1 MTTATSEARLGGDSQ
16 GNEGFLTA
24 YGRLTTTP
32 GGSTLA
38 EYPAAGTGPSTRVS
52 GPAEPRRVEG
62 TNVQLLIG
70 GQWTAAQSGR
80 EEDVTSPFD
89 GAVAGAVPVAG
100 AADVD
105 AALSAAVAG
114 AAVWRRTPG
123 HERMRILLEAA
134 RLADERVEAVART
147 ISAESGKTIT
157 EARGEAG
164 RSGDMIRLAAFEG
177 TQLYGDSLPL
187 DANRGTGFDKIGFTV
202 RQPVGV
208 VVAVTPFNYPALLVM
223 HKLAPALAAGNAV
236 VLKPA
241 RATPLTALALA
252 ACFVDA
258 GLPDGVLSVLTGSGG
273 ELGDALVS
281 DPRVD
286 KVSFTG
292 STGVGQR
299 ITRLAGVKRLSLELG
314 ASCPVVVL
322 PDADVEAAA
331 AAVSIGGYVN
341 AGQVCIS
348 VQRVITHPAIA
359 TDFLDALVERV
370 GSLTTGDPASEGT
383 GVGTL
388 ISTAEAERVER
399 SIREAVDGGARLLTG
414 GERDGAVVS
423 PAVVADV
430 DPSSPFSQDELFG
443 PAVAVSVADDWQSAI
458 AQANGTA
465 YGLGAGVFT
474 SDVAGAVRAI
484 REIDAGVIHINW
496 TPLWRADLMPY
507 GGLKGS
513 GIGKEGPRSAVAEM
527 TDVKTV
533 ILHGRP
539 W

>member
-1 MTTATSEARLGGDSQ
+1 MPPTSNGWV
-16 GNEGFLTA
+16 T
-24 YGRLTTTP
+24 
-32 GGSTLA
+32 
-38 EYPAAGTGPSTRVS
+38 
-52 GPAEPRRVEG
+52 VE
-62 TNVQLLIG
+62 LLVG

-80 EEDVTSPFD
+80 VEEVTSPFD
-89 GAVAGAVPVAG
+89 GAVAGSVPMAG
-100 AADVD
+100 VADVD
-105 AALSAAVAG
+105 AAFTAAVTG
-114 AAVWRRTPG
+114 AKVWRNTPG
-123 HERMRILLEAA
+123 HERMRILLQAA
-134 RLADERVEAVART
+134 TLADQRAEAIAQT
-147 ISAESGKTIT
+147 ISAEAGKSIT
-157 EARGEAG
+157 EARGEAS
-164 RSGDMIRLAAFEG
+164 RSGEMIRLAAFEG

-208 VVAVTPFNYPALLVM
+208 VVAITPFNYPALLVM

-258 GLPDGVLSVLTGSGG
+258 GLPDGVLSVLTGAGG
-273 ELGDALVS
+273 DLGDAMVS
-281 DPRVD
+281 DPRVN
-286 KVSFTG
+286 KISFTG
-292 STGVGQR
+292 STGVGKR
-299 ITRLAGVKRLSLELG
+299 IAQLAGVKKLSLELG

-322 PDADVEAAA
+322 PDADIDAAA
-331 AAVSIGGYVN
+331 AAVAIGGFVN

-348 VQRVITHPAIA
+348 VQRVITHPTIA
-359 TDFLDALVERV
+359 TDFLDALLARVEKIQ
-370 GSLTTGDPASEGT
+370 TGDPKSAET
-383 GVGTL
+383 GMGTL
-388 ISTAEAERVER
+388 ISVGEAERVER
-399 SIREAVDGGARLLTG
+399 SIQAAVGAGATLLTG
-414 GERDGAVVS
+414 GQRDGAVMS
-423 PAVVADV
+423 PAVVTGV
-430 DPSSPFSQDELFG
+430 DPASPLSQDELFG

-474 SDVAGAVRAI
+474 SDVTGAVRAI